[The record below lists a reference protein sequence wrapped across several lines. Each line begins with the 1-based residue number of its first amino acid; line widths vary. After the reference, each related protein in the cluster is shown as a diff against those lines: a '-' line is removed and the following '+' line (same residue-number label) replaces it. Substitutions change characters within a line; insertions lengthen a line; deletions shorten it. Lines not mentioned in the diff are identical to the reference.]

1 MRTIAKKHSFIT
13 LLVLLITGVL
23 ISGWALALHYEDKKN
38 TVHSKELDRS
48 GQVTTEKPL
57 GLDLNNS
64 ILVLVCVG
72 LIGFFGV
79 RRQSKKLENFV
90 KVKHPEK
97 GALET
102 ILNEKD
108 PEMQACRRKI
118 DVPEECFLNGLFSI

>member
-79 RRQSKKLENFV
+79 ARVDFHELVEQTVKLTKAEIPASIDV
-90 KVKHPEK
+90 
-97 GALET
+97 
-102 ILNEKD
+102 
-108 PEMQACRRKI
+108 KI